1 MDYPQTRQTRQPRF
15 AITAS
20 FLLIGVFVIWLILPR
35 QPAPQDEILPN
46 PIVSK
51 VRTLLSP
58 VVHRARD
65 TYMLSDQ
72 AVVVLNGET
81 VSGTVTFTQLAPT
94 APVTV
99 SGEIKNLNP
108 TSEHGF
114 HIQ

>member
-58 VVHRARD
+58 VVYRARD
-65 TYMLSDQ
+65 TYMLSEQ
-72 AVVVLNGET
+72 AVVVLNGEP
-81 VSGTVTFTQLAPT
+81 VSGTVTFTQLDPT